1 MLFGNTALGYTA
13 KDLNK
18 PSNKTAIG
26 SFYKQYLGRAA
37 DAGGIAHYQ
46 SLMNRGASLSSIKS
60 SIRGSEEAR
69 GRISEGIQQASKKA
83 LGRSMGTGGLE
94 AYTNAV
100 ASGQGSLAQAVES
113 IYGSAEARRYTALQ
127 QQESQLQATA
137 AERAFIAQQ
146 NEARLAQ
153 QRAQM
158 AQNQQQF
165 EAAQAAAKE
174 DAERQVRQMQIA
186 SAYGESDPG
195 DVRFSKSA
203 AERKKLLTAGTAGTF
218 GRKGMRIEGLNIKPA
233 VGSAS
238 SSFAS

>member
-18 PSNKTAIG
+18 PSNKNSIE
-26 SFYKQYLGRAA
+26 SFYKQYLGRKA
-37 DAGGIAHYQ
+37 DAGGVAHYQ
-46 SLMNRGASLSSIKS
+46 SLMNRGASLSSIQS
-60 SIRGSEEAR
+60 SIRGSQEAR
-69 GRISEGIQQASKKA
+69 DRYSSSIQTASQGA
-83 LGRSMGTGGLE
+83 LGRNMGTSGVE
-94 AYTNAV
+94 SFTDAV

-113 IYGSAEARRYTALQ
+113 IYGSAEAKRYTALQ

-137 AERAFIAQQ
+137 AERAFIAEQ

-158 AQNQQQF
+158 AQNQSQF

-203 AERKKLLTAGTAGTF
+203 AEKKKLLTAGTAGTF